1 VFWVNA
7 SDEEQ
12 KRDHRDHSPDRC
24 ETAETEHLG
33 MGLIS
38 KYMIMD
44 THFIIYTNLLSTFL

>member
-1 VFWVNA
+1 MFWVNA